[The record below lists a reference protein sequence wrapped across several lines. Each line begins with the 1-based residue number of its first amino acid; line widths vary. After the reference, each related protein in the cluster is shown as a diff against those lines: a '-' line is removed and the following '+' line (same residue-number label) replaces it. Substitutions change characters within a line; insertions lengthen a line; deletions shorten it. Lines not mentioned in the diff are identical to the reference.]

1 MKKEEDEEW
10 IVEKLETVQ
19 YGSSPFWRRAI
30 SSNGKVPKI
39 LRIKIVL

>member
-19 YGSSPFWRRAI
+19 YGSPPFWRHAI
-30 SSNGKVPKI
+30 SSNGKMPKY
-39 LRIKIVL
+39 